1 VTDLSQG
8 GSGHCLCGAVRYAF
22 DAAPNW
28 QAHCHCESCRRA
40 TSSPYTSYFGV
51 SHGHWR
57 WTGETP
63 KVFMS
68 SPGVKRHFC
77 GTCGSPMAFEGD
89 RWPHEIHFFAATL
102 DDPAA
107 FRPAAHANWNEHL
120 PWVNPDDGLPRMRT
134 PRRLHPGEDMA
145 AVLRLVQDSFAFMQ
159 GRIDPPSSATRLTAA
174 GIARQAAEGE
184 VWVLDDLGV
193 PVACLFLT
201 PKTDCLYLGKLAV
214 DARFR
219 RQGLAQALVRHA
231 ESRAKLL
238 VLAVLELQTRVELT
252 ENHAAF
258 RAMGFAETGR
268 TAHEGFDRPTTI
280 TFRKPVA

>member
-134 PRRLHPGEDMA
+134 PRRLHPAEDMA
-145 AVLRLVQDSFAFMQ
+145 AVLRLVQDSFAFMR
-159 GRIDPPSSATRLTAA
+159 GRIDPPSSAARLTTAD
-174 GIARQAAEGE
+174 IARQAAEGE
-184 VWVLDDLGV
+184 VWVLDDLDL

-238 VLAVLELQTRVELT
+238 ALAVLELQTRVELT